1 MSKRIIQKFEDGTEV
16 YFDQGK
22 FDAWCVYLTD
32 MKGGRKPP
40 LDTEYF
46 SFFQGIAKRYGRAK
60 VYGHFKTI
68 FNLTTETIDTTTLKR
83 IREISLEYKDDVSL
97 DVHKNFVVIYAGMI
111 AEENKEHAILKKK
124 IKRIG
129 FYQAV
134 VSKMPANDAANF
146 SKGKGWR
153 ELLDLY
159 KRMEAGKL

>member
-1 MSKRIIQKFEDGTEV
+1 MPKRIIETFDDKTEV
-16 YFDQGK
+16 FFDQGK
-22 FDAWCVYLTD
+22 FDDWCVYLTD
-32 MKGGRKPP
+32 TNGGRKPP
-40 LDTEYF
+40 LDTDYF
-46 SFFQGIAKRYGRAK
+46 SFFQDIALGYGRGI
-60 VYGHFKTI
+60 VYGHFKEI
-68 FNLTTETIDTTTLKR
+68 FELTTESIEPNTLER
-83 IREISLEYKDDVSL
+83 IRQISLSYKEDVRL

-134 VSKMPANDAANF
+134 VSEMPANDAANF

>member
-1 MSKRIIQKFEDGTEV
+1 MPKRVIETFEDGTEV
-16 YFDQGK
+16 FFDKGK
-22 FDAWCVYLTD
+22 FDDWCVYLTD
-32 MKGGRKPP
+32 KNKGQKPP

-46 SFFQGIAKRYGRAK
+46 SFFQNIAERDGRAK
-60 VYGHFKTI
+60 VYGHFKSI
-68 FNLTTETIDTTTLKR
+68 FEETTEQIDSNVLNL
-83 IREISLEYKDDVSL
+83 IENISAEYGEQDRLNVQ
-97 DVHKNFVVIYAGMI
+97 KNFVVIYAGMI

-134 VSKMPANDAANF
+134 VSKMPAIEAANF

-159 KRMEAGKL
+159 NRMEAGKL

>member
-1 MSKRIIQKFEDGTEV
+1 MSKQLVQQFEDGTEV
-16 YFDQGK
+16 YFDRGK
-22 FDAWCVYLTD
+22 FDDWCVYLTETNS
-32 MKGGRKPP
+32 GRKPP

-46 SFFQGIAKRYGRAK
+46 SFFQEIAKTYGRAM
-60 VYGHFKTI
+60 VYGHFKKI
-68 FNLTTETIDTTTLKR
+68 FDLTTEKIDRATLDC
-83 IREISLEYKDDVSL
+83 IREISLEYKDDVRL

-129 FYQAV
+129 FYQAI
-134 VSKMPANDAANF
+134 VSKMSADDAANF

-153 ELLDLY
+153 ELLNLY

>member
-1 MSKRIIQKFEDGTEV
+1 MVEKFEDDTEV
-16 YFDQGK
+16 FFDRGK
-22 FDAWCVYLTD
+22 FDDWCVYLTD
-32 MKGGRKPP
+32 TNGGRKPP

-46 SFFQGIAKRYGRAK
+46 SFFQKIANTYGRAM

-68 FNLTTETIDTTTLKR
+68 FDLTTENIDPTTLLR
-83 IREISLEYKDDVSL
+83 IQEMSLEYKDDVRM

-153 ELLDLY
+153 ELIDLY